1 MGTGG
6 PDLFVVCKNCG
17 SEVSPYI
24 TECPYCGTRL
34 RKRAPKLDRNGR
46 ISERRRPLT
55 PSLSR
60 LRRGEIPGIRAES
73 HPYTTGVLVLLGV
86 VGCLIWRTSFFSP
99 QNLVIF
105 GDPGHQ
111 WWRYLTAPFVY
122 DNTGYAV
129 ISLVVIAIVGWLLE
143 RRQGP
148 VPVVALALLGGAGGI
163 ALASQLSSSSVF
175 LGDNGA
181 ALALLCAWAVPDL
194 TEYLHK
200 REFDGDLLG
209 AGVLAAVVV
218 LMPLADRQASWVEA
232 GVGILAG
239 LAVGWLLPRLRR

>member
-46 ISERRRPLT
+46 ISERRRTLA

-60 LRRGEIPGIRAES
+60 LRSGEIPGIRAES
-73 HPYTTGVLVLLGV
+73 HPYTTGLLVLLGA

-99 QNLVIF
+99 LNLVIV
-105 GDPGHQ
+105 GAPGSQ
-111 WWRYLTAPFVY
+111 WYRYLSAPFIY

-129 ISLVVIAIVGWLLE
+129 ISLLVIAIFGWLLE
-143 RRQGP
+143 RRHGP
-148 VPVVALALLGGAGGI
+148 VVVVLLALIGGAGGI
-163 ALASQLSSSSVF
+163 ALASHLSTSSEF
-175 LGDNGA
+175 MGNNGA

-194 TEYLHK
+194 NDYLRK
-200 REFDGDLLG
+200 NDFDGDLLG
-209 AGVLAAVVV
+209 AGVFAAVVL

-232 GVGILAG
+232 AVGIVAG
-239 LAVGWLLPRLRR
+239 LGVGWLLPRVHR